1 MPMRRWTGVL
11 AVPGDG
17 RYEWQGVRRPDEL
30 PPSYDPASG
39 MIVTANN
46 NILPP
51 GYAQALNY
59 DWAPPY
65 RAHRIARVLG
75 PGARLTVEDFER
87 LQLDEYSLPASELV
101 PVLVAAAR
109 RRGTAAGPEI
119 DTLGA
124 WDYVMS
130 KDRTA
135 PLLYEAWLGAVG
147 KRLARTRTGGA
158 VGFVLPIPTLGPG
171 NTAAD
176 EAFRRDPQA
185 ARDSLVLP
193 ALADALP
200 PISSPLG
207 PDRAPRALGALH

>member
-147 KRLARTRTGGA
+147 KRLARTRTRGA
-158 VGFVLPIPTLGPG
+158 AHFVVPTP
-171 NTAAD
+171 
-176 EAFRRDPQA
+176 P
-185 ARDSLVLP
+185 LVPVVP
-193 ALADALP
+193 A
-200 PISSPLG
+200 
-207 PDRAPRALGALH
+207 PDRALRPHPPAGRGPPLLAGPPAAPARVSTPPRPDP